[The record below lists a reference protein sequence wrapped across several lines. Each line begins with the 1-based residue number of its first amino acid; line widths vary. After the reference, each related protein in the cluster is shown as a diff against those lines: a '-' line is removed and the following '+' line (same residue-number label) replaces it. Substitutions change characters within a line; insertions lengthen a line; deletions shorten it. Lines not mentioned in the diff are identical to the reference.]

1 MNPNQAETPATP
13 SVEMTEAQYIAL
25 AESDREAA
33 LKLMW
38 PDESDAE
45 AMRFLDE
52 IIFDGYIASLKAKLQ
67 PGPIQPEPEPIEPA
81 NPL

>member
-1 MNPNQAETPATP
+1 
-13 SVEMTEAQYIAL
+13 
-25 AESDREAA
+25 
-33 LKLMW
+33 MW